1 MPCDYAY
8 ALQPLKAS
16 IKNPLGWAYQLNPTT
31 HDPATEIQD
40 SLGSE
45 HESLKET
52 IWGFACL
59 FLNITPGSSRAENIR
74 VAGRFETPAEKGEE
88 FAFSIEI

>member
-31 HDPATEIQD
+31 HDPATEI
-40 SLGSE
+40 
-45 HESLKET
+45 
-52 IWGFACL
+52 
-59 FLNITPGSSRAENIR
+59 
-74 VAGRFETPAEKGEE
+74 
-88 FAFSIEI
+88 